1 MEGRHAPDR
10 CEGPRP
16 EAVQAAGR
24 RPAGQLLMARRAP
37 TGPPATVLG
46 WVYTLCLDPP
56 YPTPP
61 CDNGHQVG
69 HYTGISKWGNSGLE
83 GRMAVQAEGG
93 PDAARLLQV
102 QKAAGGTFVLVS
114 VEWGTQDRETALKYR
129 GATSRCSRCKTGSP
143 APGEPAPVMGWVCIV
158 HLDPP
163 GPRQAPAPGPAGPQ
177 PAHRAVFID
186 STESMYAA
194 LGRGG
199 REVARVLQLPEAHG
213 GSWRLVS
220 AKWAAPDRVKI
231 TERRAA
237 SSCPACRAARAQ
249 ARAAELLAAIGRGE
263 VADRFSPLTGD
274 WDARW
279 HTRDGQPVVADDP
292 GGTLGRNVTQ
302 IAAAL
307 VRRGLVKRAAG
318 PRPGADYRTRHAD
331 RPYLLTRAGK
341 AALRGPR
348 PRRGPSAS
356 AGPYPRRRLAGFRA
370 VSAGAAEPRPRADG
384 LPVRR
389 DGGLNLAKCTD
400 AQRAGAGAMTRR
412 QAREHKALRTV
423 DERVLDE
430 LLGPGRRPRRAER
443 VRGRLGDEHEW
454 TAAAPPPSPPA
465 PGPAGSLTGSPALP
479 PGSAGQ
485 QETPVISLRPQAGAS
500 RRAAAD
506 LSWPSTVRDGVAAA
520 AELNGD
526 RPRRPGA
533 AGREAAPRSTR
544 GAGR

>member
-1 MEGRHAPDR
+1 
-10 CEGPRP
+10 
-16 EAVQAAGR
+16 
-24 RPAGQLLMARRAP
+24 MARRAP

-102 QKAAGGTFVLVS
+102 QKAAGGTFHLVS
-114 VEWGTQDRETALKYR
+114 VESGTQDRETALKYR
-129 GATSRCSRCKTGSP
+129 GATSRCSRCNAGSP
-143 APGEPAPVMGWVCIV
+143 VPGEPAPVMGWVCIV

-163 GPRQAPAPGPAGPQ
+163 GPRPAPAPRPGGPQ
-177 PAHRAVFID
+177 LTHRTVFID

-220 AKWAAPDRVKI
+220 AKWAAADSAERV

-237 SSCPACRAARAQ
+237 SFCPACRAARAQ
-249 ARAAELLAAIGRGE
+249 ARAAELLAAIERGE
-263 VADRFSPLTGD
+263 VADRFSPLTGT
-274 WDARW
+274 WAARW
-279 HTRDGQPVVADDP
+279 HTRNGQPTVAGGP
-292 GGTLGRNVTQ
+292 GGALGRNVTQ
-302 IAAAL
+302 AAAAL

-318 PRPGADYRTRHAD
+318 PAPGADGDAQHAD
-331 RPYLLTRAGK
+331 RPYLITPAGQ

-348 PRRGPSAS
+348 PRRRPSAS

-370 VSAGAAEPRPRADG
+370 VSAGTPAPRPRADG

-400 AQRAGAGAMTRR
+400 AQRAKAGAMTRR
-412 QAREHKALRTV
+412 QAREHKDLCAL
-423 DERVLDE
+423 DERALDE
-430 LLGPGRRPRRAER
+430 LLGPGRQPRRAER
-443 VRGRLGDEHEW
+443 IRGRLGDEHEW
-454 TAAAPPPSPPA
+454 TAAAPPPGPPA
-465 PGPAGSLTGSPALP
+465 EPGPAGSLSSSPALP
-479 PGSAGQ
+479 PGSGQQ
-485 QETPVISLRPQAGAS
+485 QETPVIRLRAQPGS
-500 RRAAAD
+500 PRLAAAD
-506 LSWPSTVRDGVAAA
+506 LSWPSTVQDGVAAA
-520 AELNGD
+520 VELDGD
-526 RPRRPGA
+526 RPRRPGTPGRRA
-533 AGREAAPRSTR
+533 ALRSTR
-544 GAGR
+544 GAGQ